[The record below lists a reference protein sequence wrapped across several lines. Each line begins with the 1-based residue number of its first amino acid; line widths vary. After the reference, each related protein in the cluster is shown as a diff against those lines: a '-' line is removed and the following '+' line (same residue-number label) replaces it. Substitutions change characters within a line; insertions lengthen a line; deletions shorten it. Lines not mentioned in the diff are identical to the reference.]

1 MPFTDSHPVTTLSFV
16 KLSKYLQ
23 MTSPALCTMLR
34 TSDTVESMKEILM
47 MLGVLDHTDYI
58 SVTTAILILRIKLLH
73 GAQ

>member
-1 MPFTDSHPVTTLSFV
+1 
-16 KLSKYLQ
+16 